1 MNPSELS
8 RVIES
13 VGKERG
19 IKKEIIISALEQAV
33 LMAAQKKFGIHA
45 TLEAHYNN
53 DSGEIDLFHFKKVVE
68 SEPEMLD
75 ESEEIEIAEAL
86 KLDAEAVIGDE
97 LGIKVEGADFG
108 RIDAQ
113 TAKQVI
119 FQKVRDAE
127 QNITFNEYINRKGEI
142 ITGIARRTERG
153 NLVIDLG
160 KTDALLPRNDIIP
173 GEQFKPGDRVQAY
186 LSDVVQTPRGPQ
198 LYLTR
203 TSPKYL
209 MKLFEMEVPEIREG
223 IIEIKLCSRE
233 PGARSKMAVV
243 SKDRDID
250 PVGACVG
257 MKGIRVQNVIQE
269 LKGEKIDIIPWSDNP
284 VMFVRSALAPAEIS
298 SVRMDERNRTM
309 EIMVEDDQLSLA
321 IGRKGQ
327 NVRLAAQLTGW
338 RLDIISKS
346 KLQKRTAEA
355 LFNLQHIEEITE
367 TLAQGIYQAGFMN
380 VRQVSEASIES
391 LQKIP
396 GYETPEAALNLK
408 NLASKVVENAGDM
421 LSLNASQP
429 QPQASSEDRNFQ
441 PDSMRN
447 AKSMAEERLKQMMK
461 QAGAEETLSAAA
473 AAEAEAE
480 AAATQKTAE
489 EAAAAVASEAV
500 LSPSP
505 DTAVSTEAPDTE
517 TASELIASDKTSAG
531 HSSHDA

>member
-1 MNPSELS
+1 MKPSELS
-8 RVIES
+8 RVIEA
-13 VGKERG
+13 VGKDRG

-33 LMAAQKKFGIHA
+33 LMAAQKKYGPTA
-45 TLEAHYNN
+45 VLEAHYNG
-53 DSGEIDLFHFKKVVE
+53 DSGEIDLFQFKKVVQ

-75 ESEEIEIAEAL
+75 EAEEIELAEAR
-86 KLDAEAVIGDE
+86 KLDSEAVIGDE
-97 LGIKVEGADFG
+97 LGIKVEGAGFG

-119 FQKVRDAE
+119 FQKVREAE
-127 QNITFNEYINRKGEI
+127 REIIFNEYVHRKGEV
-142 ITGIARRTERG
+142 ITGIARRIERG

-160 KTDALLPRNDIIP
+160 KTDALLPRTEIIP
-173 GEQFKPGDRVQAY
+173 SEQFKPGDRVQAY
-186 LSDVVQTPRGPQ
+186 LSDVTLTSRGPQ

-209 MKLFEMEVPEIREG
+209 MKLFELEVPEIREG
-223 IIEIKLCSRE
+223 IVEIKLCSRE
-233 PGARSKMAVV
+233 PGARSKIAVT
-243 SKDRDID
+243 SKDRDVD

-346 KLQKRTAEA
+346 KLQKRTSEA
-355 LFNLQHIEEITE
+355 VFNLQHIEGVTE
-367 TLAQGIYQAGFMN
+367 TIAQGIYQAGYIN
-380 VRQVSEASIES
+380 VKQVAEAQVES

-396 GYETPEAALNLK
+396 GYESLDTAVSLKERAA
-408 NLASKVVENAGDM
+408 AVVEKAGDL
-421 LSLNASQP
+421 LSIGAAQDDGKGSFTAQP
-429 QPQASSEDRNFQ
+429 VPVKD
-441 PDSMRN
+441 
-447 AKSMAEERLKQMMK
+447 AKALAEERLREMMR
-461 QAGAEETLSAAA
+461 QAGTPSQSVDDQVGDKKE
-473 AAEAEAE
+473 
-480 AAATQKTAE
+480 KTE
-489 EAAAAVASEAV
+489 
-500 LSPSP
+500 
-505 DTAVSTEAPDTE
+505 
-517 TASELIASDKTSAG
+517 
-531 HSSHDA
+531 

>member
-1 MNPSELS
+1 MNASELS
-8 RVIES
+8 RVIEA
-13 VGKERG
+13 VGKDRG
-19 IKKEIIISALEQAV
+19 IKREIIISALEQAV
-33 LMAAQKKFGIHA
+33 LMAAQKKYGTTA
-45 TLEAHYNN
+45 VLEAHYNN
-53 DSGEIDLFHFKKVVE
+53 DTGEIDLFMFKKVVE

-75 ESEEIEIAEAL
+75 DAEEIEISEAR
-86 KLDAEAVIGDE
+86 KLDPEAVVGDE

-127 QNITFNEYINRKGEI
+127 REIIYNEYVHRKGEI
-142 ITGIARRTERG
+142 ITGIARRIERG

-160 KTDALLPRNDIIP
+160 KTDALLPRSEIIP

-186 LSDVVQTPRGPQ
+186 LSEVALSTRGPQ

-209 MKLFEMEVPEIREG
+209 MKLFEVEVPEIREA
-223 IIEIKLCSRE
+223 IVEIKLCARE
-233 PGARSKMAVV
+233 PGARSKIAVV
-243 SKDRDID
+243 SKDRDVD

-298 SVRMDERNRTM
+298 SVRVDERNKTM

-346 KLQKRTAEA
+346 KLQKRTSEA
-355 LFNLQHIEEITE
+355 VFSLQHIDGVNE
-367 TLAQGIYQAGFMN
+367 TLAHAVYQAGYLN
-380 VRQVSEASIES
+380 IRQVADATLEN
-391 LQKIP
+391 LMKIP
-396 GYETPEAALNLK
+396 GFETEEAAQKLK
-408 NLASKVVENAGDM
+408 TGAAGVVEKAGDV
-421 LSLNASQP
+421 LAGAPSAPGADKTGTFTASP
-429 QPQASSEDRNFQ
+429 TVARD
-441 PDSMRN
+441 
-447 AKSMAEERLKQMMK
+447 AKSMAEERLRQMMK
-461 QAGAEETLSAAA
+461 QAGQNE
-473 AAEAEAE
+473 
-480 AAATQKTAE
+480 K
-489 EAAAAVASEAV
+489 
-500 LSPSP
+500 SPTRIG
-505 DTAVSTEAPDTE
+505 DD
-517 TASELIASDKTSAG
+517 G
-531 HSSHDA
+531 

>member
-1 MNPSELS
+1 MNASELT

-13 VGKERG
+13 VGKDRG

-33 LMAAQKKFGIHA
+33 LTAAQKKYGAHA
-45 TLEAHYNN
+45 VLEAHYNG
-53 DSGEIDLFHFKKVVE
+53 DTGEIDLFQFKKVVE

-75 ESEEIEIAEAL
+75 ESEEIEIAEARQ
-86 KLDAEAVIGDE
+86 LDPQVQIGDE
-97 LGIKVEGADFG
+97 LGVRVEAPEFG

-127 QNITFNEYINRKGEI
+127 REIIYNEYIHRKGEI
-142 ITGIARRTERG
+142 ITGIARRIERG

-160 KTDALLPRNDIIP
+160 KTDALLPRSEIIP

-186 LSDVVQTPRGPQ
+186 LSEVALSTRGPQ

-209 MKLFEMEVPEIREG
+209 AKLFEVEVPEIREG
-223 IIEIKLCSRE
+223 IVEIKVSARE
-233 PGARSKMAVV
+233 PGARSKIAVV
-243 SKDRDID
+243 SKDRDVD

-284 VMFVRSALAPAEIS
+284 VIFVRSALAPAEIS

-338 RLDIISKS
+338 KLDIISKS
-346 KLQKRTAEA
+346 KLQKRASDA
-355 LFNLQHIEEITE
+355 LFNLQHIDGVNDTM
-367 TLAQGIYQAGFMN
+367 AQAIYQAGFMN
-380 VRQVSEASIES
+380 VRNVANAPLES

-396 GYETPEAALNLK
+396 GYDSAEAAQRLK
-408 NLASKVVENAGDM
+408 DAAAAVVEKAGDM
-421 LSLNASQP
+421 LAAPISPADDGKGQFTASP
-429 QPQASSEDRNFQ
+429 KGD
-441 PDSMRN
+441 
-447 AKSMAEERLKQMMK
+447 AKTQAEERLREMLK
-461 QAGAEETLSAAA
+461 QASSGASGGAAG
-473 AAEAEAE
+473 EATGTGSNSGE
-480 AAATQKTAE
+480 
-489 EAAAAVASEAV
+489 
-500 LSPSP
+500 
-505 DTAVSTEAPDTE
+505 
-517 TASELIASDKTSAG
+517 G
-531 HSSHDA
+531 SSS

>member
-1 MNPSELS
+1 MNASELR
-8 RVIES
+8 RVIEA
-13 VGKERG
+13 VGKDRG

-33 LMAAQKKFGIHA
+33 LMAAQKKFGPTA
-45 TLEAHYNN
+45 VLEAHFNN
-53 DSGEIDLFHFKKVVE
+53 DSGEIDLFQFKKVVE

-75 ESEEIEIAEAL
+75 EAEEIELAEAR
-86 KLDAEAVIGDE
+86 KLDPEAVIGDE
-97 LGIKVEGADFG
+97 LGIKVEGAGFG

-127 QNITFNEYINRKGEI
+127 REIIFNEYIHRKGEI
-142 ITGIARRTERG
+142 ITGIARRIERG

-160 KTDALLPRNDIIP
+160 KTDALLPRTEVIP

-186 LSDVVQTPRGPQ
+186 LSEVSLTTRGPQ

-209 MKLFEMEVPEIREG
+209 MKLFEVEVPEIRED
-223 IIEIKLCSRE
+223 IVEIKLCSRE
-233 PGARSKMAVV
+233 PGARSKIAVT
-243 SKDRDID
+243 SKDRDVD

-346 KLQKRTAEA
+346 KLQKRTSEA
-355 LFNLQHIEEITE
+355 VFNLQHIEGVNE
-367 TLAQGIYQAGFMN
+367 TLAQAIYQAGFLN
-380 VRQVSEASIES
+380 VRQVAES
-391 LQKIP
+391 NLDALQKIP
-396 GYETPEAALNLK
+396 GYDSVDLANSLKERAA
-408 NLASKVVENAGDM
+408 AVVEKAGDM
-421 LSLNASQP
+421 LSVGNPQDDGKGSFTAQP
-429 QPQASSEDRNFQ
+429 NT
-441 PDSMRN
+441 
-447 AKSMAEERLKQMMK
+447 AKDAKTLAEERLREMMR
-461 QAGAEETLSAAA
+461 QAGSSS
-473 AAEAEAE
+473 
-480 AAATQKTAE
+480 K
-489 EAAAAVASEAV
+489 SEDDAGGDKE
-500 LSPSP
+500 S
-505 DTAVSTEAPDTE
+505 
-517 TASELIASDKTSAG
+517 SDA
-531 HSSHDA
+531 

>member
-1 MNPSELS
+1 MNSSELS
-8 RVIES
+8 RVIEA
-13 VGKERG
+13 VGKDRG

-33 LMAAQKKFGIHA
+33 LMAAQKKFGPTAI
-45 TLEAHYNN
+45 LEAHYNN
-53 DSGEIDLFHFKKVVE
+53 DSGEIDLFQFKKVVE

-75 ESEEIEIAEAL
+75 EAEEIELQEAR
-86 KLDAEAVIGDE
+86 KLDSEAVVGDE
-97 LGIKVEGADFG
+97 LGIKVEGTGFG

-127 QNITFNEYINRKGEI
+127 REIIFNEYVHRKGEI
-142 ITGIARRTERG
+142 ITGIARRIERG

-160 KTDALLPRNDIIP
+160 KTDALLPRTEIIP

-186 LSDVVQTPRGPQ
+186 LSDVTLTPRGPQ

-209 MKLFEMEVPEIREG
+209 IKLFEVEVPEIREE
-223 IIEIKLCSRE
+223 IVEIKLCARE
-233 PGARSKMAVV
+233 PGARSKIAVT
-243 SKDRDID
+243 SKDRDVD

-269 LKGEKIDIIPWSDNP
+269 LKGEKIDIIPWSDNA
-284 VMFVRSALAPAEIS
+284 VIFVRSALAPAEIS

-338 RLDIISKS
+338 RLDIISKT

-355 LFNLQHIEEITE
+355 IFNLQHIEGVNE
-367 TLAQGIYQAGFMN
+367 TMAQGIYQAGYLN
-380 VRQVSEASIES
+380 VRQVAEATVEN

-396 GYETPEAALNLK
+396 GYDSAEAAKVLK
-408 NLASKVVENAGDM
+408 ERATAVVEKAGDM
-421 LSLNASQP
+421 LTVGSPQDDGKGSFTAQP
-429 QPQASSEDRNFQ
+429 VPIKD
-441 PDSMRN
+441 
-447 AKSMAEERLKQMMK
+447 AKALAEERLREMMR
-461 QAGAEETLSAAA
+461 QAGTPA
-473 AAEAEAE
+473 
-480 AAATQKTAE
+480 Q
-489 EAAAAVASEAV
+489 
-500 LSPSP
+500 
-505 DTAVSTEAPDTE
+505 
-517 TASELIASDKTSAG
+517 ASDHTNDNKGKSE
-531 HSSHDA
+531 

>member
-1 MNPSELS
+1 MKPSELS
-8 RVIES
+8 RVIEA
-13 VGKERG
+13 VGKDRG

-33 LMAAQKKFGIHA
+33 LMAAQKKFGPTA
-45 TLEAHYNN
+45 VLEAHYNN
-53 DSGEIDLFHFKKVVE
+53 DTGEIDLFQFKKVVS

-75 ESEEIEIAEAL
+75 EAEEIELQEAR
-86 KLDAEAVIGDE
+86 KLDPEAVIGDE
-97 LGIKVEGADFG
+97 LGIKVEGAGFG

-127 QNITFNEYINRKGEI
+127 REIIYNEYIHRKGEI
-142 ITGIARRTERG
+142 ITGIARRIERG

-160 KTDALLPRNDIIP
+160 KTDALLPRTEIIP

-186 LSDVVQTPRGPQ
+186 LAEVSLTTRGPQ

-203 TSPKYL
+203 TAPKYL

-223 IIEIKLCSRE
+223 IVEIKLCARE
-233 PGARSKMAVV
+233 PGARSKIAVF
-243 SKDRDID
+243 SKDRDVD

-269 LKGEKIDIIPWSDNP
+269 LKGEKIDIIPWSDNS
-284 VMFVRSALAPAEIS
+284 VMFVRAALAPAEIS

-346 KLQKRTAEA
+346 KLQKRTSEA
-355 LFNLQHIEEITE
+355 IFNLQHIEGVTE
-367 TLAQGIYQAGFMN
+367 TIAQGIYQAGFVN
-380 VRQVSEASIES
+380 VRQVAESSIET

-396 GYETPEAALNLK
+396 GYDSVEAASSLK
-408 NLASKVVENAGDM
+408 ERAAAVVDKAGDM
-421 LSLNASQP
+421 LSWN
-429 QPQASSEDRNFQ
+429 
-441 PDSMRN
+441 
-447 AKSMAEERLKQMMK
+447 KS
-461 QAGAEETLSAAA
+461 
-473 AAEAEAE
+473 
-480 AAATQKTAE
+480 
-489 EAAAAVASEAV
+489 
-500 LSPSP
+500 
-505 DTAVSTEAPDTE
+505 
-517 TASELIASDKTSAG
+517 
-531 HSSHDA
+531 